1 VKDFFKSLF
10 GASSKEIT
18 GFAALIIILV
28 ISLLIPGII
37 NRQTAEDNSHWLEDQ
52 IMLDSLVALLEK
64 ERNSRPDNSKIHSNI
79 HHFNPNEAS
88 FGELQALGF
97 SENIAQRIIN
107 YRDKGGSFKIK
118 EDLYKIYDI
127 DSSLVEELYD
137 FIRLPEK
144 APKAETEQNTSKE
157 KISVPKLATRMV
169 PVELPDFDI
178 NTADTATLKTINGIG
193 SVLSKR
199 IIDFRK
205 NLGGF
210 IDGNQLYEVYN
221 LDSAVVLK
229 LKSKMYID
237 TNFIP
242 GKLLINLANEEELAR
257 HPYLS
262 WQQAR
267 LIIAY
272 RNQHG
277 DYNSGQ
283 DLLKVY
289 AVGQKDLNR
298 IVSYL
303 DWTPSN

>member
-10 GASSKEIT
+10 GASSKEII
-18 GFAALIIILV
+18 GFSALIIILV
-28 ISLLIPGII
+28 ISIIIPRIVSKLM
-37 NRQTAEDNSHWLEDQ
+37 AEDDSHWAEDEKL
-52 IMLDSLVALLEK
+52 LDSLVVLIEK
-64 ERNSRPDNSKIHSNI
+64 EQNRRQVNANKAISVHN
-79 HHFNPNEAS
+79 FNPNDAS
-88 FGELQALGF
+88 QAELQTLGF
-97 SENIAQRIIN
+97 SEKIAQRIIN
-107 YRDKGGSFKIK
+107 YRDKGGVFRTKG
-118 EDLYKIYDI
+118 DLYKIYDI

-137 FIRLPEK
+137 FIDLPIKVVRIEK
-144 APKAETEQNTSKE
+144 KDKPGPEIINQPEFVNKVN
-157 KISVPKLATRMV
+157 

-178 NTADTATLKTINGIG
+178 NMADTATLKTIKGIG

-199 IIDFRK
+199 IIDFRE

-210 IDGNQLYEVYN
+210 IDSNQLYEVYN
-221 LDSAVVLK
+221 LDSVVVLR
-229 LKSKMYID
+229 LVSKMYIEA
-237 TNFIP
+237 NFIP
-242 GKLLINLANEEELAR
+242 RKLQINQASEEELAG

-277 DYNSGQ
+277 DYNTRQ
-283 DLLKVY
+283 ELLKVY
-289 AVGQKDLNR
+289 ALDEKDVNR

>member
-1 VKDFFKSLF
+1 VKEFFKSLF

-18 GFAALIIILV
+18 GFTALIIILI
-28 ISLLIPGII
+28 ISLIIPGIVSKL
-37 NRQTAEDNSHWLEDQ
+37 TAEDDSHWAEDEK
-52 IMLDSLVALLEK
+52 ILDSLVVLLEK
-64 ERNSRPDNSKIHSNI
+64 EQSNHPNNPKIHINI
-79 HHFNPNEAS
+79 HYFNPNEAA
-88 FGELQALGF
+88 FGELQTLGF
-97 SENIAQRIIN
+97 SDKIAQRIIN

-118 EDLYKIYDI
+118 DDLYKIYDI
-127 DSSLVEELYD
+127 DSSLVEELYN
-137 FIRLPEK
+137 FIQLPEK
-144 APKAETEQNTSKE
+144 VLRTETRKKPDKESTS
-157 KISVPKLATRMV
+157 SPKLATNIT

-199 IIDFRK
+199 IIDFRG

-210 IDGNQLYEVYN
+210 IEGDQLYEVYN

-237 TNFIP
+237 ANFIP
-242 GKLLINLANEEELAR
+242 GKLLINQANEEELAR

-289 AVGQKDLNR
+289 AVDENDLNR

-303 DWTPSN
+303 DWAPSN

>member
-1 VKDFFKSLF
+1 MKDFFKSLF

-37 NRQTAEDNSHWLEDQ
+37 NRQTAEDDSHWVEDEKL
-52 IMLDSLVALLEK
+52 LDSLVVLLEK
-64 ERNSRPDNSKIHSNI
+64 EQSSRPNKPKININI
-79 HHFNPNEAS
+79 HYFNPNEAS

-144 APKAETEQNTSKE
+144 TPKAETEQNTSKE
-157 KISVPKLATRMV
+157 KRSAPKLATRVV

-199 IIDFRK
+199 IIDYRK
-205 NLGGF
+205 KLGGF

-242 GKLLINLANEEELAR
+242 GKLLINQANEEELAR

-277 DYNSGQ
+277 DYNAGQ

-289 AVGQKDLNR
+289 AVDQKDLNR

>member
-1 VKDFFKSLF
+1 MKDFFKSLF

-18 GFAALIIILV
+18 GFTALIIILV

-37 NRQTAEDNSHWLEDQ
+37 KWQKAGDDSHWLEDQ
-52 IMLDSLVALLEK
+52 KTLDSLVILLEK
-64 ERNSRPDNSKIHSNI
+64 EQSSRPNSPKVHINI
-79 HHFNPNEAS
+79 HYFNPNEAA
-88 FGELQALGF
+88 FGELQSLGL
-97 SENIAQRIIN
+97 SEKIAQRIIN

-118 EDLYKIYDI
+118 DDLYKIYDI

-137 FIRLPEK
+137 FIQLPET
-144 APKAETEQNTSKE
+144 ATKAESEESTSKD
-157 KISVPKLATRMV
+157 KPSKPKLATPVV
-169 PVELPDFDI
+169 PVVLPDFDI

-199 IIDFRK
+199 IIDFRN

-210 IDGNQLYEVYN
+210 IDDNQLFEVYN

-237 TNFIP
+237 ANFIP
-242 GKLLINLANEEELAR
+242 GKLLINQANEEELAG

-289 AVGQKDLNR
+289 AVDEKDLNR